1 MKKPKR
7 FYPEELELKED
18 RRRAP
23 VITEE
28 IKEIRERAPIIE
40 DRDPEEFEYNLKMK
54 KASLGLL
61 IGVGADKALKSSE
74 GARSLVKNLG
84 VSGQLLGKYYD
95 KKADSKDKTT
105 GQVTAKQKGG
115 SVKKAFIGG
124 MFKKSATATA
134 SSDGGGS
141 GGGDSSLMGLLG
153 KSGLLKSF
161 KDVTVL
167 GNTSAK
173 PLGNLQTKQVTA
185 KREGGMVR
193 GGRAEIKGTRP
204 AKLT

>member
-1 MKKPKR
+1 MKK
-7 FYPEELELKED
+7 
-18 RRRAP
+18 
-23 VITEE
+23 I
-28 IKEIRERAPIIE
+28 
-40 DRDPEEFEYNLKMK
+40 K

-95 KKADSKDKTT
+95 KKVDSKDKTT

-134 SSDGGGS
+134 SSDGGSS
-141 GGGDSSLMGLLG
+141 GGGDSSLGKLLS

-167 GNTSAK
+167 GNTA
-173 PLGNLQTKQVTA
+173 GQTTGDQQTKQVTA
-185 KREGGMVR
+185 KRMGGMAIPDYAS
-193 GGRAEIKGTRP
+193 GGEVVVGKGKDYIKD
-204 AKLT
+204 LI

>member
-1 MKKPKR
+1 MKK
-7 FYPEELELKED
+7 
-18 RRRAP
+18 
-23 VITEE
+23 I
-28 IKEIRERAPIIE
+28 
-40 DRDPEEFEYNLKMK
+40 K

-204 AKLT
+204 AKLY

>member
-1 MKKPKR
+1 MTKHTDKKTHKMPSGKTMKGETHK
-7 FYPEELELKED
+7 D
-18 RRRAP
+18 
-23 VITEE
+23 V
-28 IKEIRERAPIIE
+28 
-40 DRDPEEFEYNLKMK
+40 K

-61 IGVGADKALKSSE
+61 IGFGADKALKSSE

-95 KKADSKDKTT
+95 KIVDSKDKTT

-115 SVKKAFIGG
+115 SVKKAFVGG

-141 GGGDSSLMGLLG
+141 GGGDSSLGRLLS

-167 GNTSAK
+167 GNT
-173 PLGNLQTKQVTA
+173 PGQTTGGKQTEQVTA
-185 KREGGMVR
+185 KRMGGEVVV
-193 GGRAEIKGTRP
+193 GKGKDYIKD
-204 AKLT
+204 LI